1 MGVLT
6 SEVPVVVGASMLTG
20 LPSMRLE
27 RDSESSPERG
37 RDSGADLIGLRGGT
51 RVAEG
56 WCGG

>member
-1 MGVLT
+1 
-6 SEVPVVVGASMLTG
+6 MLTG